1 MRGVATAL
9 LAALALSVAS
19 AAPHDAGA
27 AAATGNTT
35 LVVAA
40 GKARTLAARGIAIG
54 ASHGATTAGRESRLQ
69 IVAGTIGDTAATFSL
84 RGVLRLSAGEGK
96 RRRKVLLRDLEIR
109 LGAPASLSARLAGK
123 RRVVF
128 DLEAPGE
135 RLSLNPTAGTAQL
148 LGARAIWRSSVART
162 LSRRLDVR
170 VPRGSLGTLRTKAA
184 ILLGERPES
193 GPIESEPPL
202 LARPASA
209 IDVTGGTLTWH
220 VRDSWVRY
228 VGSETAEAQEGA
240 SPRPAYPGNEHP
252 CPDNPV
258 ATNPTLVYSYDFPFS
273 NGWYDPP
280 TGTTALYYGGAVR
293 FAYPS
298 RGIDLTARNPEIE
311 INGASSRAIFRLKG
325 TVSTTYPDKRAAIM
339 SLAVPAPPVE
349 SPPGAFTFAEAL
361 KATLTADG
369 ETVFGGFY
377 TPPNNGFGCFSVSFA
392 TG

>member
-9 LAALALSVAS
+9 LPALALSVAS
-19 AAPHDAGA
+19 AVPASAGA
-27 AAATGNTT
+27 AEATGNTT

-54 ASHGATTAGRESRLQ
+54 ASRGATTAGRESRLQ
-69 IVAGTIGDTAATFSL
+69 IVSGTIGDTAAAFSL
-84 RGVLRLSAGEGK
+84 RGALRLNAGEGK
-96 RRRKVLLRDLEIR
+96 RRRKVLLRDLEVQ
-109 LGAPASLSARLAGK
+109 LGAPAALTAKLTGK
-123 RRVVF
+123 RRVIF

-148 LGARAIWRSSVART
+148 LGARLVWRRGVART
-162 LSRRLDVR
+162 LSRRLRAR

-184 ILLGERPES
+184 ILLDEQPES
-193 GPIESEPPL
+193 GPVESEPPL
-202 LARPASA
+202 LTRPASA
-209 IDVTGGTLTWH
+209 IDVTGGALTWH

-240 SPRPAYPGNEHP
+240 TPKPAYPGNEHP
-252 CPDNPV
+252 CPDKPV
-258 ATNPTLVYSYDFPFS
+258 ATNPTLVYSYEFPFS

-293 FAYPS
+293 FAYPD

-311 INGASSRAIFRLKG
+311 INGASSRAIFRLEG
-325 TVSTTYPDKRAAIM
+325 AGSTTYPDKRAAIM
-339 SLAVPAPPVE
+339 NLAVTKPPVE
-349 SPPGAFTFAEAL
+349 SPPGAFAFAEAL

>member
-1 MRGVATAL
+1 MRILATAL

-19 AAPHDAGA
+19 AAPQTAGA
-27 AAATGNTT
+27 AEATGNTT

-40 GKARTLAARGIAIG
+40 GKARTLAARGIAIS
-54 ASHGATTAGRESRLQ
+54 ASRGATTAGRESRLQ
-69 IVAGTIGDTAATFSL
+69 IAGGTIGDTAATFSL
-84 RGVLRLSAGEGK
+84 RGALRLTAGEGK
-96 RRRKVLLRDLEIR
+96 ERRKVLLRDFEVQ

-123 RRVVF
+123 RRLVF

-148 LGARAIWRSSVART
+148 LGARLIWRGGMART
-162 LSRRLDVR
+162 LSRRLHAR

-193 GPIESEPPL
+193 GPVESEPLL
-202 LARPASA
+202 LARPTSA
-209 IDVTGGTLTWH
+209 VDVSGGTLAWH

-240 SPRPAYPGNEHP
+240 MPKPAYPGNEHP

-258 ATNPTLVYSYDFPFS
+258 ATNPTLVYSYEFPFS
-273 NGWYDPP
+273 RGWYDPP
-280 TGTTALYYGGAVR
+280 TGTTALYYGGAIR

-311 INGASSRAIFRLKG
+311 INGASSRTIFRLKG
-325 TVSTTYPDKRAAIM
+325 AVSTAYPDKRAAIM
-339 SLAVPAPPVE
+339 SLAVTAPPVE
-349 SPPGAFTFAEAL
+349 SPPGAFAFADAL

-377 TPPNNGFGCFSVSFA
+377 APPNNGFGCFSVSFA